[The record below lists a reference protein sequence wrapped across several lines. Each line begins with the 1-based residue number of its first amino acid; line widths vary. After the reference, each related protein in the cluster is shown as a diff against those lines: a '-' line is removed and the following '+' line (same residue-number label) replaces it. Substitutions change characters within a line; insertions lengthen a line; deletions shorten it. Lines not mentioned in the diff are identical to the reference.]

1 MFEVNIEVLTF
12 ETEKNVDNLKEARAR
27 FEKYK
32 NEYYIPN
39 FAERKEFPTKEK
51 ALSYIKKFVRTTTAH
66 PRINSELAEVKIFED
81 FSYLKFFKRS
91 FTADKAI
98 TPAQWQHFLEGK
110 RTLLETICIFTIN
123 EIKRIPCK
131 MID

>member
-1 MFEVNIEVLTF
+1 MFEVNVEKLTF

-32 NEYYIPN
+32 NDYCDYEN
-39 FAERKEFPTKEK
+39 REEFPTKEK
-51 ALSYIKKFVRTTTAH
+51 ALSYIKKIVRNTTKH

-81 FSYLKFFKRS
+81 FSYLKCFRRS

-110 RTLLETICIFTIN
+110 RTVVEDIYIFTIN

>member
-1 MFEVNIEVLTF
+1 MFEVNVEKLTF
-12 ETEKNVDNLKEARAR
+12 ETEKNVDNLKDARAR

-32 NEYYIPN
+32 KEYYIPD
-39 FAERKEFPTKEK
+39 FTEREEFPTKEK
-51 ALSYIKKFVRTTTAH
+51 ALSYIKKIVRDSTRH
-66 PRINSELAEVKIFED
+66 PRINSDLAEVKIFED
-81 FSYLKFFKRS
+81 FSYLKCFRRS

-110 RTLLETICIFTIN
+110 RTVVEDIYIFTIN